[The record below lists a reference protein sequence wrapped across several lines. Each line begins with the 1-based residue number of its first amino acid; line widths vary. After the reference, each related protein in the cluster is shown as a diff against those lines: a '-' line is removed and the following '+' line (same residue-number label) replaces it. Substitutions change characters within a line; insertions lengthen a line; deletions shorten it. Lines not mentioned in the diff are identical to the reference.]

1 MEMRTTCGDRQDLR
15 EYVVLGI
22 ALLTI
27 LFANLIMYISGNEL
41 VVIITNLFYLFIV
54 LISFLSPRRGIIIS
68 TLTSICFLLLMYMVS
83 LQIPVHPVPTLMQFF
98 VFISA
103 GTIVSHM
110 ADRIQKEQLKYQTI
124 LAEAEMGI
132 LLIDEKL
139 RRADLNEQGA
149 KLIGYPGD
157 TVLDYPV
164 IAGIW
169 EDLSICGDL
178 GRRIADEGSI
188 AHHHTRFRRLDGS
201 EGWVI
206 LNGHRLPDGA
216 LLVTFADISRQ
227 MEEQDQIRRMHEE
240 EHLLLDIVTHD
251 LNNMNMAALGYAEL
265 ISMDQKEKSP
275 AGDHLVR
282 TIQKGI
288 EIIRNV
294 NTLRRVHEERRPC
307 LRPIFLENIIRQEV
321 TRLGEPGVRFEGTRA
336 VVCADDL
343 LAEVF
348 TNLIGNSLKFGGAG
362 AQVTISVV
370 EEEEEEEV
378 RVAITDNGP
387 GIPLSQRS
395 TLFYRYSRGAG
406 VKSGRGLGLYITRI
420 LIERYGGTVSV
431 ADRVEGEPASGTT
444 ISFTLKRYLRDPT
457 APELDKDLPGVE

>member
-1 MEMRTTCGDRQDLR
+1 MEMRAACSDRQELQ

-22 ALLTI
+22 ALLTV

-54 LISFLSPRRGIIIS
+54 LISFFSPRRGILIS
-68 TLTSICFLLLMYMVS
+68 TLASFSFLVLMYWVS
-83 LQIPVHPVPTLMQFF
+83 LQVPVHPVPTLMQFF

-103 GTIVSHM
+103 GTIVSHL
-110 ADRIQKEQLKYQTI
+110 ADRIQKEQFKYQTI
-124 LAEAEMGI
+124 LTEAEMGI
-132 LLIDEKL
+132 LLIDEKA
-139 RRADLNEQGA
+139 RWAELNEQGA
-149 KLIGYPGD
+149 KVFGYPE
-157 TVLDYPV
+157 TTLDYPT

-169 EDLSICGDL
+169 EDLSVCGDL
-178 GRRIADEGSI
+178 GRRIADEGSV

-227 MEEQDQIRRMHEE
+227 MEEQDQLRRMHEE

-251 LNNMNMAALGYAEL
+251 LNNMNLAALGYAEL
-265 ISMDQKEKSP
+265 VNMDQKEESA
-275 AGDHLVR
+275 AGDRLVR

-294 NTLRRVHEERRPC
+294 NTLRRVHEEHKPR
-307 LRPIFLENIIRQEV
+307 LRPIFLENIIRQEI
-321 TRLGEPGVRFEGTRA
+321 TRLGEPGIRFEGTRA

-343 LAEVF
+343 IAEVF

-362 AQVTISVV
+362 VQVTIGIV
-370 EEEEEEEV
+370 EEEDQV

-387 GIPLSQRS
+387 GIPLSQRP
-395 TLFYRYSRGAG
+395 TLFYRYSRGPG

-420 LIERYGGTVSV
+420 LIERYGGTISVS
-431 ADRVEGEPASGTT
+431 DRVEGDPTSGTT
-444 ISFTLKRYLRDPT
+444 ISFTLKRYLRDPM
-457 APELDKDLPGVE
+457 APVPETDGLGVE

>member
-1 MEMRTTCGDRQDLR
+1 MEIRTAFSDPQELR

-22 ALLTI
+22 ALLTV
-27 LFANLIMYISGNEL
+27 LFANLIIYISGNEL

-54 LISFLSPRRGIIIS
+54 LISFFSPQRGIIIS
-68 TLTSICFLLLMYMVS
+68 TLTSVCFLVLMYVVS

-98 VFISA
+98 VFVST
-103 GTIVSHM
+103 GTIVSHL
-110 ADRIQKEQLKYQTI
+110 AARIQREQHKYQTI
-124 LAEAEMGI
+124 LAGAEMGI
-132 LLIDEKL
+132 LLIDEKA
-139 RRADLNEQGA
+139 RKAEMNGQGV
-149 KLIGYPGD
+149 KIFGYPGD
-157 TVLDYPV
+157 DTLDYPA

-169 EDLSICGDL
+169 EGLSICGDL
-178 GRRIADEGSI
+178 VRRIADEGSI
-188 AHHHTRFRRLDGS
+188 AHHHTRFRRLNGS

-206 LNGHRLPDGA
+206 LNGRRLPDGA

-251 LNNMNMAALGYAEL
+251 LNNMNLAALGYAEL
-265 ISMDQKEKSP
+265 ISMDQKKEST
-275 AGDHLVR
+275 AGDQLVR

-294 NTLRRVHEERRPC
+294 NTLRRVHEEHRPR
-307 LRPIFLENIIRQEV
+307 LRPIFLENIIRQEI
-321 TRLGEPGVRFEGTRA
+321 TRLGEPGVRFGGTPA

-343 LAEVF
+343 IAEVF
-348 TNLIGNSLKFGGAG
+348 TNLIGNSLKFGGVG

-370 EEEEEEEV
+370 EEVEQV

-395 TLFYRYSRGAG
+395 TLFYRYSRGPG
-406 VKSGRGLGLYITRI
+406 VKCGRGLGLYITRI
-420 LIERYGGTVSV
+420 LIERYGGTILVS
-431 ADRVEGEPASGTT
+431 DRIEGDPASGTT
-444 ISFTLKRYLRDPT
+444 ISFTLKRYLGNP
-457 APELDKDLPGVE
+457 AVSMLDTEGLGVE

>member
-1 MEMRTTCGDRQDLR
+1 MEMRTTCSDRQELR
-15 EYVVLGI
+15 EYAVLGI

-27 LFANLIMYISGNEL
+27 LFANLIMYISGNGF
-41 VVIITNLFYLFIV
+41 VVVITNLFYLFIV
-54 LISFLSPRRGIIIS
+54 LVSFFSPRRGIIIS
-68 TLTSICFLLLMYMVS
+68 TLTSVCFLVLMYLVS
-83 LQIPVHPVPTLMQFF
+83 LQITVQPVPTLMQFF
-98 VFISA
+98 VFIST
-103 GTIVSHM
+103 GTIVSHL

-132 LLIDEKL
+132 LLIDEKA
-139 RRADLNEQGA
+139 RRAELNEQGA
-149 KLIGYPGD
+149 KLFGYREA
-157 TVLDYPV
+157 TQDYPLIV
-164 IAGIW
+164 GIW
-169 EDLSICGDL
+169 EDLSICGDI
-178 GRRIADEGSI
+178 GRRIAEEGSI

-206 LNGHRLPDGA
+206 LNGHQLPDGA

-251 LNNMNMAALGYAEL
+251 LNNVNLAALGYAEL

-282 TIQKGI
+282 TVQKGI

-294 NTLRRVHEERRPC
+294 NTLRRVHEERRAR

-336 VVCADDL
+336 MVCADDL

-370 EEEEEEEV
+370 EEEERV

-395 TLFYRYSRGAG
+395 TLFYRYSRGSG

-420 LIERYGGTVSV
+420 LIERYGGTVQV
-431 ADRVEGEPASGTT
+431 ADRVEGDPASGTT
-444 ISFTLKRYLRDPT
+444 ISFTLKRYIRDSVTPV
-457 APELDKDLPGVE
+457 PDIEGSGVE

>member
-1 MEMRTTCGDRQDLR
+1 MEMRAACSDRQELQ

-22 ALLTI
+22 ALLTV

-54 LISFLSPRRGIIIS
+54 LISFFSPRRGILIS
-68 TLTSICFLLLMYMVS
+68 TLASFSFLALMYWVS
-83 LQIPVHPVPTLMQFF
+83 LQVSVHLIPTLMQFF

-103 GTIVSHM
+103 GTIVSHL
-110 ADRIQKEQLKYQTI
+110 AGRIQKEQLKYQTI

-132 LLIDEKL
+132 LLIDEKA
-139 RRADLNEQGA
+139 RWAELNKQGA
-149 KLIGYPGD
+149 KVFGYPD
-157 TVLDYPV
+157 KTLDYPV

-169 EDLSICGDL
+169 EDLSVCGDL
-178 GRRIADEGSI
+178 GRRIGDEGSV
-188 AHHHTRFRRLDGS
+188 AHHHTRFRRLDDS

-227 MEEQDQIRRMHEE
+227 MEEQDQLRRMHEE

-251 LNNMNMAALGYAEL
+251 LNNMNLAALGYAEL
-265 ISMDQKEKSP
+265 VNMDQKEESA
-275 AGDHLVR
+275 AGDRLVR

-294 NTLRRVHEERRPC
+294 NTLRRVHEEHKPR
-307 LRPIFLENIIRQEV
+307 LRPIFLENIIRQEI
-321 TRLGEPGVRFEGTRA
+321 TRFGEPGIRFEGTRA

-343 LAEVF
+343 IAEVF
-348 TNLIGNSLKFGGAG
+348 TNLIGNSLKFGGSG
-362 AQVTISVV
+362 VQVTIGLV
-370 EEEEEEEV
+370 EEEDLV

-387 GIPLSQRS
+387 GIPLSQRP
-395 TLFYRYSRGAG
+395 TLFYRYSRGPG

-420 LIERYGGTVSV
+420 LIERYGGTISVS
-431 ADRVEGEPASGTT
+431 DRVEGDPTSGTT
-444 ISFTLKRYLRDPT
+444 ISFTLKRYLRDPMVPV
-457 APELDKDLPGVE
+457 PETDGLGVE